1 MAALAC
7 RSRGRGWALS
17 KLGGCS
23 LTAKPQYPRLRGYRY
38 FHETPSQAKLQP
50 YLLADI
56 GEGITECRIV
66 QWFVQPGDR
75 VNQFDAVCE
84 VQSDKASVEITSRY
98 DGVIGKLHHEVD
110 EIASVGQ
117 PLLDIDVEDSTADQG
132 NPILEEPPAEAARDS
147 GPNLDNDMQ
156 SESPQKKA
164 FDVSSAENP
173 SSAKSRA
180 RTVLAMPAA
189 RVMLKQHGIDISDV
203 PGTGVDGRIMKED
216 VQRYLNDR
224 VTPQQPTLMAA
235 ATASDVTISL
245 TPTERQMFKVM
256 TESLSIPHLGYTHS
270 VDLTALDSIRQKHN
284 ARKDLAS
291 EVLGRPAPKL
301 TFLPIII
308 KALSIAFQHHKKLNS
323 NLVVSGESQKPEL
336 VLKGSHDFGIAVDTP
351 KGLLVPVIRGVQ
363 TRSIM
368 SIAEETNRLSDI
380 AKQGKLK
387 PSDLQGATFTV
398 SNIGSI
404 GGNAVSPIIVP
415 PMVGILAVGKVER
428 VARFM
433 MDAKGDEQIVK
444 RQEAVL
450 SWSVDHRVLDGASV
464 ARCAN
469 LVSSILEEIDGV
481 SLALM

>member
-1 MAALAC
+1 MIF
-7 RSRGRGWALS
+7 
-17 KLGGCS
+17 LGS
-23 LTAKPQYPRLRGYRY
+23 MLTKY
-38 FHETPSQAKLQP
+38 
-50 YLLADI
+50 
-56 GEGITECRIV
+56 
-66 QWFVQPGDR
+66 
-75 VNQFDAVCE
+75 
-84 VQSDKASVEITSRY
+84 
-98 DGVIGKLHHEVD
+98 
-110 EIASVGQ
+110 Q
-117 PLLDIDVEDSTADQG
+117 PLLDIDVENSTADQG

-147 GPNLDNDMQ
+147 VPHLDNDMQ

-180 RTVLAMPAA
+180 RAVLAMPAA

-203 PGTGVDGRIMKED
+203 LGTGVDGRIMKED
-216 VQRYLNDR
+216 VQRYLNGR
-224 VTPQQPTLMAA
+224 VMPQQSPTLMAA
-235 ATASDVTISL
+235 ASASDVTISL

-256 TESLSIPHLGYTHS
+256 TDSLSIPHLGYTHS

-323 NLVVSGESQKPEL
+323 HLVVAGESQKPEL

-368 SIAEETNRLSDI
+368 SIAEEINRLSDF

-404 GGNAVSPIIVP
+404 GGNAVCPIIVP

-428 VARFM
+428 IARFM
-433 MDAKGDEQIVK
+433 MDAKGEEQIVK